1 MIFTEKE
8 KNRAFAVRSC
18 WLEPGM
24 SPYFGSIDYMRAK
37 TFKEF
42 QKSMLNWGAPT
53 ENQVYAD
60 TRGNIGWVPGGLA
73 PIRPNWDGLM
83 PVPGDGRYEWA
94 GFWRGDQLPSAY
106 NPKDG
111 WIATANHMNIPAD
124 FPWRERKLG
133 FEWTNESR
141 YRRVAEVLAALPKV
155 SIEDSMRLQNDITSI
170 PGRRL
175 VALVKPLSSTDAKAQ
190 AAIELLRGWDA
201 VERAD
206 SPEAAL
212 TEVWI
217 TRHLNKGFREAVLT
231 KEGAAAVTATDIAVM
246 LAALESPAARFGDNA
261 AAKRDALLAATLA
274 TAWAEMEKLQ
284 GADPKAWQWGKLHK
298 NFNEHAMSGAVDE
311 AMREKLNVGPLAKS
325 GGPYTPNQSTYRA
338 NDFRQTNGP
347 SFRVVVDVGNWDN
360 SRAVNHPGQ
369 SGDPASPHYRDL
381 APLWLGGEYFPLLY
395 TRKAIEGAMETHI
408 RLVPVAKMAPG

>member
-1 MIFTEKE
+1 VIFTEKE

-37 TFKEF
+37 TFKDF
-42 QKSMLNWGAPT
+42 QKAMLNWGAPT

-73 PIRPNWDGLM
+73 PIRPNWDGLL

-133 FEWTNESR
+133 FEWTSESR
-141 YRRVAEVLAALPKV
+141 YRRVAEVLAALPRV

-170 PGRRL
+170 PLRRL
-175 VALVKPLSSTDAKAQ
+175 VALVKPLSSADPQAQ

-206 SPEAAL
+206 SPEPAL
-212 TEVWI
+212 AEVWI
-217 TRHLNKGFREAVLT
+217 TRHLYKGFREAVLT
-231 KEGAAAVTATDIAVM
+231 KEGAAAVAATDIAVM
-246 LAALESPAARFGDNA
+246 LAALEGPSARFGDDA

-284 GADPKAWQWGKLHK
+284 GPDPKQWQWGKLHK
-298 NFNEHAMSGAVDE
+298 NMNEHAMSGAVDE
-311 AMREKLNVGPLAKS
+311 ALREKLNVGPFAKS

-338 NDFRQTNGP
+338 NDFLQTNGP

-381 APLWLGGEYFPLLY
+381 APLWLKGEYFPLLY